1 MNEEENDGTIF
12 SMLAPQTEFDG
23 DLTTKAALYQRVLQ
37 KVVQKNQFFGGGSVI
52 IFLQKMKTSPFPFCS
67 MCCFYLNFVINKKN
81 KPCYTNKRE
90 KDKSSHERHNKTKH
104 NDGKF
109 TSLWVPC

>member
-37 KVVQKNQFFGGGSVI
+37 KVVQKNQFFGGGECNHLSAKNENFSISLLQHVL
-52 IFLQKMKTSPFPFCS
+52 FLSKFCYQQK
-67 MCCFYLNFVINKKN
+67 
-81 KPCYTNKRE
+81 E
-90 KDKSSHERHNKTKH
+90 
-104 NDGKF
+104 
-109 TSLWVPC
+109 